1 MNSIDAIQERVLE
14 ISQPQQRIVRGLWST
29 DCFYN
34 PDHNG
39 RIFDYKVIVTQTV
52 GQGCAYSLRYDY
64 DRKDL
69 LQYVGKDCLEQPV
82 SDVAL
87 RVSMLD
93 SLYGYF
99 FPVANQTVERA
110 VGSSYEKLSWRTNLI
125 LREATRLLGNLKNK
139 RILNVG
145 VVGDILKCFHDQRSN
160 IVGTDYDE
168 TIIGTKMFHDVEIYH
183 GDRTLP
189 LLEDADLA
197 IVTGMTITTQTI
209 DSILEVCRTHNTK
222 VILFA
227 ETGAN
232 LGSYY
237 LQEGADVFLGE
248 TYPFYI
254 FNGQSEILVGRG

>member
-1 MNSIDAIQERVLE
+1 
-14 ISQPQQRIVRGLWST
+14 
-29 DCFYN
+29 
-34 PDHNG
+34 
-39 RIFDYKVIVTQTV
+39 
-52 GQGCAYSLRYDY
+52 
-64 DRKDL
+64 
-69 LQYVGKDCLEQPV
+69 
-82 SDVAL
+82 
-87 RVSMLD
+87 
-93 SLYGYF
+93 
-99 FPVANQTVERA
+99 
-110 VGSSYEKLSWRTNLI
+110 
-125 LREATRLLGNLKNK
+125 
-139 RILNVG
+139 
-145 VVGDILKCFHDQRSN
+145 
-160 IVGTDYDE
+160 
-168 TIIGTKMFHDVEIYH
+168 MFHDVEIYH

>member
-1 MNSIDAIQERVLE
+1 MNSIDVIQERVLE
-14 ISQPQQRIVRGLWST
+14 ASQPQQRIVRGLWCT

-39 RIFDYKVIVTQTV
+39 RIFDYKFIVTQTV
-52 GQGCAYSLRYDY
+52 GQGCAYSM
-64 DRKDL
+64 
-69 LQYVGKDCLEQPV
+69 QYEYARDELIQFVGKDCLEQEVP
-82 SDVAL
+82 DVAL

-99 FPVANQTVERA
+99 FPVTNQTVERA
-110 VGSSYEKLSWRTNLI
+110 VGPSYEKLSWRTSLI
-125 LREATRLLGNLKNK
+125 LREAVRLLGCLKNK
-139 RILNVG
+139 RIVNVG
-145 VVGDILKCFHDQRSN
+145 VVGDIVKSFHDQKSD

-168 TIIGTKMFHDVEIYH
+168 IIVGTKMFDDVEIYH
-183 GDRTLP
+183 GERTLA
-189 LLEDADLA
+189 LLEDVDLA

-222 VILFA
+222 VIVFA

-254 FNGQSEILVGRG
+254 FNGQSEILVGRR